1 MTGQLEAFALPKG
14 RVTIVTGGSRGI
26 GAAVCQTLARQGHA
40 VVVNYTASASAAD
53 GVVSSILDDGGR
65 ASAWQADVSSERDV
79 IALFDHAEATFG
91 PVTGLVNNAGTAA
104 GYGPLADLNA
114 DATTR
119 MLMVNVLGPM
129 LCCREA
135 VRRMAAGSA
144 IVNVSSGAARI
155 GGANEWVDYAASKG
169 AIDTLTLGLARE
181 VGSRGIRVN
190 AVRPGLV
197 ETDFNDHASEGRVER
212 VLAAGTISMGRA
224 GQPTEIADAIAW
236 LLSGA
241 ASYVTAAIVDVTG
254 GR

>member
-1 MTGQLEAFALPKG
+1 MSTSASTSDAPYGP
-14 RVTIVTGGSRGI
+14 VTIVTGGSRGI
-26 GAAVCQTLARQGHA
+26 GAATCLGLAQRGHA
-40 VVVNYTASASAAD
+40 VVVNYAANTD
-53 GVVSSILDDGGR
+53 AAEEVVDLIERAGGR
-65 ASAWQADVSSERDV
+65 AFAHAADVSIESEV
-79 IALFDHAEATFG
+79 VSLFDRTEAVFG

-104 GYGPLADLNA
+104 GYGPVAELDVA
-114 DATTR
+114 ATTR
-119 MLMVNVLGPM
+119 MLMVNVLGPL

-135 VRRMAAGSA
+135 VRRMASGSA